1 MGDLLRSPIF
11 VVQLYLTPSNN
22 NIRYTMKQKP
32 VRILPSFITPSSPG
46 LKKLKQ
52 GGHMP
57 DKAAQVPKV
66 DTERGYILPSF
77 ITPASPGLQHL
88 EGGGE
93 LGGVEQEGIIGGEGG
108 GGGMGAAAGQ
118 AGGSLLAAV
127 GPEII
132 DSTWDENAHGTNS
145 NRHTAKK
152 FVQRT
157 GEGAALGTQILPG
170 WGTAIG
176 AAVGGA
182 VGIIEGKTGAKKAND
197 AYSKQFEI
205 DYNNAQAEE
214 LEPLYAR
221 DGGMLYD
228 DGGQLPKLAA
238 NGALPGTYNE
248 YNGNPHELGGIK
260 VGPNA
265 EVEDGEVRWGD
276 YVYSDSLQPAKNFT
290 I

>member
-1 MGDLLRSPIF
+1 M
-11 VVQLYLTPSNN
+11 
-22 NIRYTMKQKP
+22 
-32 VRILPSFITPSSPG
+32 
-46 LKKLKQ
+46 KQ
-52 GGHMP
+52 GGNMP
-57 DKAAQVPKV
+57 DRAQQVPTMET
-66 DTERGYILPSF
+66 DNAYILPSF
-77 ITPASPGLQHL
+77 ITPTSPGLQTL
-88 EGGGE
+88 EEGGV
-93 LGGVEQEGIIGGEGG
+93 LGGVEEGTGCQAAMMAGSALVSSVAPGII
-108 GGGMGAAAGQ
+108 
-118 AGGSLLAAV
+118 
-127 GPEII
+127 
-132 DSTWDENAHGTNS
+132 DNTWDENAHGTNS

-152 FVQRT
+152 FAQRT

-248 YNGNPHELGGIK
+248 YHGNSHELGGIA
-260 VGPNA
+260 VGQDA
-265 EVEDGEVRWGD
+265 EVEDGEVRWND
-276 YVYSDSLQPAKNFT
+276 YIFSDSLQPAKNYT